1 MQLREKK
8 DLMSTPLHN
17 ANVLD
22 KPPPIGNPTEEGFG
36 APWILHHLS
45 FLRTNILLD
54 LQACRRCSPHPR
66 TTFVGSDEWKHS
78 GIPLAATL
86 RSQHFSQFQRSFSAK
101 PWCVPDLP
109 MRSRDSMSA
118 VGTINGS

>member
-36 APWILHHLS
+36 AARISLIDHKSLFLLWVYDVQSEHIFKWI
-45 FLRTNILLD
+45 
-54 LQACRRCSPHPR
+54 
-66 TTFVGSDEWKHS
+66 V
-78 GIPLAATL
+78 
-86 RSQHFSQFQRSFSAK
+86 
-101 PWCVPDLP
+101 V
-109 MRSRDSMSA
+109 A
-118 VGTINGS
+118 VVVK